1 MERIENSNS
10 DFVHLTIYTHP
21 SIVIPSGSD
30 SVNFWFYA
38 PSSSR
43 QALVATE
50 TSFPVSRALN
60 CRATI
65 ADTFV
70 EIERSGN
77 VADDAADWSS
87 AHQLSPELQAH
98 L

>member
-1 MERIENSNS
+1 MLRRKENEMERKENSNS

-21 SIVIPSGSD
+21 PIIPNSSD

-43 QALVATE
+43 QALVAAE

-60 CRATI
+60 CHASI

-77 VADDAADWSS
+77 VVDDAAD
-87 AHQLSPELQAH
+87 
-98 L
+98 